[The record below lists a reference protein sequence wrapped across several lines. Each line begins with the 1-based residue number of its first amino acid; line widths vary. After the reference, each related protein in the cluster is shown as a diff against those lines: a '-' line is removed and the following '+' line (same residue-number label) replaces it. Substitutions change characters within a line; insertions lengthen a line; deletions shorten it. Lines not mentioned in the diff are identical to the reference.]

1 MVRSGSHTISLLANL
16 NQRASPDLRERKYR
30 LHFLLG
36 VVTKLHCKKVYRMG
50 RNSIAESTTITLN
63 PFLLQVTRLVSVI
76 CN

>member
-1 MVRSGSHTISLLANL
+1 MVRSGSHTTSLLANL
-16 NQRASPDLRERKYR
+16 NQRASPDLRERKNR

-50 RNSIAESTTITLN
+50 KISIAESTTITLN